1 MTQEMEVRGP
11 RHPSP
16 NLGILA
22 IIFTVLFCAGLYAI
36 ARTTGGAHFPR
47 PWDSAQTMAAY
58 FQLHPRAVLLC
69 AFLQFGAA
77 VPLGIF
83 TATIVSRLQFLGV
96 RVAGATIA
104 LYGGLAASL
113 ATTCGAILLWVLAR
127 PGIATDVQLTR
138 ALYYLDF
145 GAQGPGYSVP
155 LALLMA
161 GVSVPLLFYRFVPK
175 WIAVFGLVVAGF
187 GVLSWISIEFLPA
200 SFFIPLTRFPGFLW
214 MIAVGFAMPKAVGR
228 REGSATPGL

>member
-1 MTQEMEVRGP
+1 MTQEMELRGP

-36 ARTTGGAHFPR
+36 ASLSGAHFPR

-96 RVAGATIA
+96 RAAGATIA
-104 LYGGLAASL
+104 LYGGLAASF
-113 ATTCGAILLWVLAR
+113 ATMCGGLVMWVMAR
-127 PGIATDVQLTR
+127 PGITDDVQLTR

-145 GAQGPGYSVP
+145 GAAGPGYSVP

-175 WIAVFGLVVAGF
+175 WIGVFGLVLAGF
-187 GVLSWISIEFLPA
+187 GVLSWFSVEFLPA
-200 SFFIPLTRFPGFLW
+200 TFFIPLTRFPGFVW
-214 MIAVGFAMPKAVGR
+214 MIAVGFAMPKAARASG
-228 REGSATPGL
+228 GQAAS

>member
-1 MTQEMEVRGP
+1 MAQAIELRGP

-16 NLGILA
+16 NLGMLA
-22 IIFTVLFCAGLYAI
+22 IVFTVLFCAGLYPI
-36 ARTTGGAHFPR
+36 ARSSGGAHFPR

-58 FQLHPRAVLLC
+58 FQLHPTAVLLC

-83 TATIVSRLQFLGV
+83 TATIVSRLHFLGV
-96 RVAGATIA
+96 RAAGATIA

-113 ATTCGAILLWVLAR
+113 ATTCGSIVLWVMAR
-127 PGIATDVQLTR
+127 PGIAGDVQLTR

-145 GAQGPGYSVP
+145 GAAGPGYSVP
-155 LALLMA
+155 LGLLMA

-175 WIAVFGLVVAGF
+175 WIAVLGLVLAAC
-187 GVLSWISIEFLPA
+187 GVLSWFSIEFLPA
-200 SFFIPLTRFPGFLW
+200 SFFIPLTRFPGFAWL
-214 MIAVGFAMPKAVGR
+214 IAVGFALPNVSARGEVPANAVV
-228 REGSATPGL
+228 